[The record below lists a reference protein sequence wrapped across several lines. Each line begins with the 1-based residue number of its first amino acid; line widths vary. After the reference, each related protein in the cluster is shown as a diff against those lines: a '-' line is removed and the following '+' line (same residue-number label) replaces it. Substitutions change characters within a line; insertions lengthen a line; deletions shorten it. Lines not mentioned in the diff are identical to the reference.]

1 MSTLNLDVYMPVV
14 ILIILALVVAGGA
27 LLLSKVLRPHNPTE
41 LKLTAYECGE
51 APVGTAWS
59 NFNVR
64 FYVIALIFIIFDVE
78 SALMFPVAT
87 VFRKFNDIGMGGTLL
102 VSILTFVLI
111 LVAGIVYCWKK
122 GDLDWVKSFHY
133 AQSNIEEKKHV

>member
-1 MSTLNLDVYMPVV
+1 MSSLNLDVYMPIV
-14 ILIILALVVAGGA
+14 ILIILALLVAGGA
-27 LLLSKVLRPHNPTE
+27 LLLSKVLRPHNPTD

-51 APVGTAWS
+51 EPVGTAWS

-87 VFRKFNDIGMGGTLL
+87 VFKRFNEIGMGGTIL
-102 VSILTFVLI
+102 VSIILFVLV
-111 LVAGIVYCWKK
+111 LVAGVVYCWKK
-122 GDLDWVKSFHY
+122 GDLDWVKSFNMT
-133 AQSNIEEKKHV
+133 AQNLEEKK

>member
-1 MSTLNLDVYMPVV
+1 MSTLNLDVYMPIV
-14 ILIILALVVAGGA
+14 ILIILALLVAGGA
-27 LLLSKVLRPHNPTE
+27 LLLSKVLRPHNPTD

-51 APVGTAWS
+51 EPVGTAWS

-87 VFRKFNDIGMGGTLL
+87 VFNKFNQIGMGGTIL
-102 VSILTFVLI
+102 VSIILFVLV
-111 LVAGIVYCWKK
+111 LVAGVVYCWKK
-122 GDLDWVKSFHY
+122 GDLDWVKSFNMT
-133 AQSNIEEKKHV
+133 AQNLEEKK

>member
-1 MSTLNLDVYMPVV
+1 MMSSLNLDVYMPIV
-14 ILIILALVVAGGA
+14 ILIILAILVAGGA
-27 LLLSKVLRPHNPTE
+27 LLLSKVLRPHNPTD

-51 APVGTAWS
+51 EPVGTAWS

-87 VFRKFNDIGMGGTLL
+87 VFQKFNQMGMGGTILI
-102 VSILTFVLI
+102 SIILFVLV
-111 LVAGIVYCWKK
+111 LVAGVVYCWKK
-122 GDLDWVKSFHY
+122 GDLDWVRSFNMS
-133 AQSNIEEKKHV
+133 AQNLEEKK